1 MNNINFEDII
11 KIKNEL
17 KILLNDMDE
26 KEEKII
32 EKVKNNSYEILVYKT
47 YLENLIEEYHLIC
60 KKIYK

>member
-17 KILLNDMDE
+17 KMLLNDMDE

-32 EKVKNNSYEILVYKT
+32 EKVKNNSHEILVYKT
-47 YLENLIEEYHLIC
+47 YLENLIEEYHLI
-60 KKIYK
+60 YQYHY

>member
-17 KILLNDMDE
+17 KMLLNDMDE

-32 EKVKNNSYEILVYKT
+32 EKVKNNSHEILVYKT